1 VPVKKHQT
9 TATLDVE
16 LTFEVLPELEV
27 NDYVLPP
34 MLNIIKV
41 MTTIVGPNGKP
52 RVIDI
57 TNTFSE
63 QELMLWEDE
72 IIDTLGEPS

>member
-1 VPVKKHQT
+1 
-9 TATLDVE
+9 
-16 LTFEVLPELEV
+16 V